1 MKNLLEYLLIHI
13 VDHPEDVSIDEEIDD
28 RGSLYILHVHADDM
42 GKVIGKSGSVID
54 AIRKIAKIRA
64 VKEGIRVTITLAEA
78 VNGQVAAAPSDD
90 ASDEAA
96 A

>member
-13 VDHPEDVSIDEEIDD
+13 VDHPEDVRVDEEVDE
-28 RGSLYILHVHADDM
+28 RGTLYTLHVHADDM

-64 VKEGIRVTITLAEA
+64 VKEGIRATITLAEA
-78 VNGQVAAAPSDD
+78 DSTSA
-90 ASDEAA
+90 EANPTA
-96 A
+96 